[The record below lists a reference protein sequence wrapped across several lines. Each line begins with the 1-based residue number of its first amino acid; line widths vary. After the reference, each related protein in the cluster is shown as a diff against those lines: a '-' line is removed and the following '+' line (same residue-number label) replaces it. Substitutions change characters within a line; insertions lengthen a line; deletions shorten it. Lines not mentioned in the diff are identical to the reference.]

1 MNVLIQGGHSISVM
15 PTLAFNGGLRV
26 MVADEQLQF
35 ASALDKAYF
44 ESDEEIDYLA
54 EE

>member
-1 MNVLIQGGHSISVM
+1 
-15 PTLAFNGGLRV
+15 
-26 MVADEQLQF
+26 MVASEQFEF
-35 ASALDKAYF
+35 ASALYKAYF